1 MNSFKTFVVAVAL
14 AGASVPAFAKPA
26 PPPPPSE
33 LCTAT
38 TSVLA
43 YTSCSGAFAGNIN
56 GNFGLE
62 QAQVGTL
69 TGTAAGTFVF
79 QGKSD
84 DPGAGPFTTNVGV
97 GGSVGPFTLTFD
109 TPLSGSFVI
118 GLKASDQHSFYYFQN
133 APLTTSI
140 TFNTTAGVA
149 VNNQFIPQ
157 ALSHANLYTGPSAV
171 PEPETYALMVAGL
184 VGVGFMARR
193 RKV

>member
-14 AGASVPAFAKPA
+14 AGASVPAFAKPVPV

-62 QAQVGTL
+62 KAQIGAL
-69 TGTAAGTFVF
+69 TGTTPGTFVF
-79 QGKSD
+79 RGSSND
-84 DPGAGPFTTNVGV
+84 VDAGPSNNAVT
-97 GGSVGPFTLTFD
+97 GSVGPFTLTFD
-109 TPLSGSFVI
+109 EPLSGSFVI
-118 GLKASDQHSFYYFQN
+118 GLKASNQHSFYFYKN
-133 APLTTSI
+133 APPTTSI
-140 TFNTTAGVA
+140 TFDTTAGVA
-149 VNNQFIPQ
+149 VNNNNIPQ
-157 ALSHANLYTGPSAV
+157 GLSHATLYTNPV